1 MPGELKF
8 TLRDNSAETG
18 RVEVHTGN
26 VTAASLPGLLT
37 EVGALRTAIEGITL
51 GVMAAE
57 ALSVFETKLS
67 AAAAASNL
75 AQKGVK
81 WTVGYSDI
89 TAFFDA
95 PVNAIPNAGFNK
107 IFTQTIPTADLSLLP
122 DGQEELDLEDGGVV
136 EAFVD
141 AFEATARSP
150 YGGRVEVLYIRYSD

>member
-18 RVEVHTGN
+18 RVEIHTGN

-37 EVGALRTAIEGITL
+37 EVGELRTAIEGITI

-67 AAAAASNL
+67 AASAASPL

-81 WTVGYSDI
+81 WTVGYSDNQP
-89 TAFFDA
+89 FFDP
-95 PVNAIPNAGFNK
+95 PVNAIPNAGYNK
-107 IFTQTIPTADLSLLP
+107 IFTQTIPTADLTLLP
-122 DGQEELDLEDGGVV
+122 DGQEDLNLEDGGPV

-141 AFEATARSP
+141 AFEQTARSP
-150 YGGRVEVLYIRYSD
+150 YGGTVTVLYIRYSD